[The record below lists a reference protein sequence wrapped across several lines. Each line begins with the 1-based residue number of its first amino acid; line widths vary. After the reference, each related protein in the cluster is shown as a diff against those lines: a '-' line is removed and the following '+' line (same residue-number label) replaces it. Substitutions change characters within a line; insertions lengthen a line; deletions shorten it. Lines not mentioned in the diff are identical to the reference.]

1 MTRRVPISRCVRC
14 VHYRGGPCPLE
25 DLDPCRFQPT
35 PEAEDER
42 AKNIYLVC
50 CIIVAIAVT
59 VLAIIF
65 C

>member
-1 MTRRVPISRCVRC
+1 MV
-14 VHYRGGPCPLE
+14 L
-25 DLDPCRFQPT
+25 
-35 PEAEDER
+35 EDER